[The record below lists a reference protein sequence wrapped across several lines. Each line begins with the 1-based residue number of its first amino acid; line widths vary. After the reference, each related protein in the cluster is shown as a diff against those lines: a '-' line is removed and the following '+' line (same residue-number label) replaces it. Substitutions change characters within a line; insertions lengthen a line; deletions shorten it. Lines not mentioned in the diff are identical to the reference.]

1 MNLLIFTG
9 SLWCGGA
16 ERVAANLANHW
27 ADKGWN
33 VSIVTLAS
41 VEMDFYEL
49 HPTVRRITLNL
60 ARDSGNPLAAVVNNL
75 RRITTLRR
83 VLRAVQ
89 PDIALA
95 MMVSANVL
103 LALAAIGMRDIT
115 TIGSEHIHPP
125 QSPLG
130 TVWATL
136 QAGLYGHLA
145 AVTALT
151 KESSAWLRQH
161 TRSRKIAVIPNAAP
175 FPLPEQEPCLE
186 PPNLPEG
193 RCMLLAVGRL
203 AEGKGFGLL
212 IETFSRLAQDFPDWM
227 LVILGE
233 GPDREA
239 LEHQVQSVGLVGRIR
254 LPGQAGNVSRWYKAA
269 DLYVMSSQFEGF
281 GNTLAEAMTHG
292 LPVVSF
298 DCDTGPRNIIR
309 HGMDGLLVPACDTN
323 ALEGALRG
331 MMADPS
337 LRHRFAQKAV
347 EARERFS
354 IEKIAAMWEGLFE
367 ELRDNRK

>member
-1 MNLLIFTG
+1 MNLLIFT
-9 SLWCGGA
+9 SSMSYGGV

-41 VEMDFYEL
+41 IEMDFYEL
-49 HPTVRRITLNL
+49 HPTVRRIALNL
-60 ARDSGNPLAAVVNNL
+60 TRDSGNPLAAVVNNL

-89 PDIALA
+89 PDIVLA
-95 MMVSANVL
+95 MVVQANVL

-115 TIGSEHIHPP
+115 TIGSEHSHPP
-125 QSPLG
+125 QWPLG
-130 TVWATL
+130 TVWETL
-136 QAGLYGHLA
+136 RAGLYGHLA
-145 AVTALT
+145 AVAALT
-151 KESSAWLRQH
+151 KEDSAWLRQH

-186 PPNLPEG
+186 LPNMPEG

-203 AEGKGFGLL
+203 VAVKGFGPL

-269 DLYVMSSQFEGF
+269 DLYVMSSRSEGF
-281 GNTLAEAMTHG
+281 PNTLIEAMMHG
-292 LPVVSF
+292 LPAVSF

-309 HGMDGLLVPACDTN
+309 HGMDGLLVPACDTD

-354 IEKIAAMWEGLFE
+354 IEKIAAMWEDLFE
-367 ELRDNRK
+367 ELRDE

>member
-1 MNLLIFTG
+1 MNLLIFTT
-9 SLWCGGA
+9 SMACGGA
-16 ERVAANLANHW
+16 ERVTANLANHW

-41 VEMDFYEL
+41 IEMDFYEL

-60 ARDSGNPLAAVVNNL
+60 VRGNLARGSGNPLTAVINNL

-95 MMVSANVL
+95 MMLSNNVL

-125 QSPLG
+125 QVPPG
-130 TVWATL
+130 TIWETL
-136 QAGLYGHLA
+136 RAVLYGHLA

-161 TRSRKIAVIPNAAP
+161 TRSREIAVIPNAAP

-186 PPNLPEG
+186 LPNMPEG

-203 AEGKGFGLL
+203 VEVKGFGLL

-233 GPDREA
+233 GPDRQA
-239 LEHQVQSVGLVGRIR
+239 LEHQVQSIGLVGRIR
-254 LPGQAGNVSRWYKAA
+254 LPGQAGNVSWWYKA
-269 DLYVMSSQFEGF
+269 SR
-281 GNTLAEAMTHG
+281 
-292 LPVVSF
+292 P
-298 DCDTGPRNIIR
+298 
-309 HGMDGLLVPACDTN
+309 
-323 ALEGALRG
+323 LRYE
-331 MMADPS
+331 
-337 LRHRFAQKAV
+337 FAF
-347 EARERFS
+347 R
-354 IEKIAAMWEGLFE
+354 GLFQYAH
-367 ELRDNRK
+367 